1 MRTTWRGLLALL
13 VLFGLV
19 ATACGDDDDTS
30 TSDTTAAADDTAT
43 DDTASDD
50 TASDDTAGTTAVAED
65 DAELDLVADGT
76 LTVCSDIPYSP
87 FEFEDEE
94 NPGEFTGFD
103 VQVVE
108 AIGGELGLEVEWKDS
123 VFDTILASVAAGD
136 CDMVASA
143 MTITDERKEQALFSE
158 PYFDADQSLLI
169 RAEDA
174 GTYRTLADLAGET
187 IGVQAGTT
195 GQAYAEENTPDGAT
209 IKSYEGGEDL
219 FLPLA
224 SGEIAAVLQD
234 LPVNNFRATQDD
246 EFVVVESIATGEQY
260 GFAMALENTA
270 LLDAVNAG
278 LETIKGDGTYD
289 TIYETWFGTDT
300 E

>member
-1 MRTTWRGLLALL
+1 MRITWRGLLALL
-13 VLFGLV
+13 ILFGLV
-19 ATACGDDDDTS
+19 ATACGDDDDDAS
-30 TSDTTAAADDTAT
+30 TSDTTAAEDGGDDTAT
-43 DDTASDD
+43 DDTGTDD
-50 TASDDTAGTTAVAED
+50 TSGTTIVTED
-65 DAELDLVADGT
+65 NPELDLVSDGT

-143 MTITDERKEQALFSE
+143 MTITDERKEQALFSD

-174 GTYRTLADLAGET
+174 ETYATLADLAGET

-195 GQAYAEENTPDGAT
+195 GQAYAEEYRPQGAT

-234 LPVNNFRATQDD
+234 LPVNNYRATQDD
-246 EFVVVESIATGEQY
+246 EFVVIESIATGEQY
-260 GFAMALENTA
+260 GFAMDLENTA

-289 TIYETWFGTDT
+289 TIYETWFGTET